1 MEIFDG
7 ETVAV
12 PMVRIVFE
20 DLREFAK
27 FQSLAAHLGMGK
39 EWPIAM
45 LQDYLSSYEDCAAVS
60 DRVVTLPLVSRD
72 CAGFAS

>member
-1 MEIFDG
+1 MEMFDG

-20 DLREFAK
+20 DLREFV
-27 FQSLAAHLGMGK
+27 QLENLANHLGMGK

-45 LQDYLSSYEDCAAVS
+45 LREFLNSYNECAAGDS
-60 DRVVTLPLVSRD
+60 DKRVVSLPLCSRGR
-72 CAGFAS
+72 AGS